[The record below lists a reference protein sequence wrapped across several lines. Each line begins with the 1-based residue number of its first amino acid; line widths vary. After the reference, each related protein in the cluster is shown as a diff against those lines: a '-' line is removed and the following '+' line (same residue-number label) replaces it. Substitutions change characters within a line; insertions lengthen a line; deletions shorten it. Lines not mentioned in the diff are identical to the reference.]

1 MTDSP
6 LKQAWLNLTPTA
18 LSLEIETNW
27 LIPCVLPIFGFSR
40 GNGEIIQ
47 HYKTGVG
54 GHLADIAVR
63 QTTPTDRFS
72 HTKQNPFFIIE
83 VKNRGYNL
91 DPNSRPY
98 RNAVEQLRGYLHPN
112 SVNCSSAKWGILTN
126 ADYIQLFRR
135 HGRVFYPFTTNIQ
148 LTSDNVDQVIDLLKS
163 YINNTQKALTIA
175 LYNNKGGVG
184 KTTTA
189 INLAAILSLPVKN
202 EGFGKKVL
210 VVDFDPNQKDLTD
223 LLEVKPGAL
232 TLCDY
237 LTSPKGKNIQNVISC
252 YQLKLP
258 NGKIFKS
265 FDVIPADDQLLK
277 KLASSVP
284 QPGNLRKT
292 LKPILNQYDYIIID
306 APPGDYYFTQEAIL
320 ASDVI
325 LMPSKHN
332 GLASFKNAAVA
343 ITKIFPKLGEA
354 RRDPKLGEPELA
366 NPTALPIF
374 FNGEQ
379 TTDASKKQAE
389 SAIRQIIDT
398 VEEEDKTNLE
408 SFFFPKKTPFVE
420 DLSIFELRSSAYIS
434 ASSFYQRPAVFTS
447 TIARKYYRS
456 LVEEYFL

>member
-6 LKQAWLNLTPTA
+6 LKQAWLNLTPA
-18 LSLEIETNW
+18 ASQSQIETNW
-27 LIPCVLPIFGFSR
+27 LIPHVLPIFGFSI
-40 GNGEIIQ
+40 GNGEIIPDYSTGWGQ
-47 HYKTGVG
+47 HK
-54 GHLADIAVR
+54 ADIAAR
-63 QTTPTDRFS
+63 QSTPTDKFS
-72 HTKQNPFFIIE
+72 QSQQNPFLIIE
-83 VKNRGYNL
+83 IKNRGYNL
-91 DPNSRPY
+91 DSRSNSY

-148 LTSDNVDQVIDLLKS
+148 LTPDNVDQVIDLLKS

-189 INLAAILSLPVKN
+189 INLAAILSLPIKN

-210 VVDFDPNQKDLTD
+210 VVDFDPNQRDLTK
-223 LLEVKPGAL
+223 LLDVSPSKV
-232 TLCDY
+232 TIWDY
-237 LTSPKGKNIQNVISC
+237 LGKRKGKEMDINDVISP
-252 YQLKLP
+252 YKVKH
-258 NGKIFKS
+258 NNKFYKI
-265 FDVIPADDQLLK
+265 FDVIPADEKFLELSTAQKRL
-277 KLASSVP
+277 
-284 QPGNLRKT
+284 GNLRKILT
-292 LKPILNQYDYIIID
+292 LLSNKYDYIIID
-306 APPGDYYFTQEAIL
+306 APPGSGYFTKDTIV

-332 GLASFKNAAVA
+332 GISSLQNAAVA
-343 ITKIFPKLGEA
+343 ITKIFPKLGA
-354 RRDPKLGEPELA
+354 DRRDPNLGEPELA

-389 SAIRQIIDT
+389 SAICQIIDT
-398 VEEEDKTNLE
+398 AEEEDKTDLE
-408 SFFFPKKTPFVE
+408 SFFFPKKTPFV
-420 DLSIFELRSSAYIS
+420 DDKSIFELRSSAYIS

-447 TIARKYYRS
+447 KVARAYYTN
-456 LVEEYFL
+456 LVKEYFL

>member
-1 MTDSP
+1 MTNSP
-6 LKQAWLNLTPTA
+6 LKQAWLDLAPAAHT
-18 LSLEIETNW
+18 LEIENW
-27 LIPCVLPIFGFSR
+27 LMTHVLPIFGFSI

-47 HYKTGVG
+47 SYNTGWG
-54 GHLADIAVR
+54 GLLADIAVR

-148 LTSDNVDQVIDLLKS
+148 LTSNNIDQIIDLLKS
-163 YINNTQKALTIA
+163 YINNPQKALTIA

-189 INLAAILSLPVKN
+189 INLAAILSLPITN

-237 LTSPKGKNIQNVISC
+237 LTKPKGKNIQNVISS

-258 NGKIFKS
+258 TGKIFKS
-265 FDVIPADDQLLK
+265 FDVIPADDQFLK
-277 KLASSVP
+277 SSASTLP
-284 QPGNLRKT
+284 QPGNLRKI
-292 LKPILNQYDYIIID
+292 LKLLLNQYDYIIID
-306 APPGDYYFTQEAIL
+306 APPGDNYFTKEAIL

-332 GLASFKNAAVA
+332 GLASFKNAAIA
-343 ITKIFPKLGEA
+343 IQQIFPQLGSQ
-354 RRDPKLGEPELA
+354 RRAFELELA
-366 NPTALPIF
+366 DPFPLPIF

-379 TTDASKKQAE
+379 ITDAAKKQAHE
-389 SAIRQIIDT
+389 AISQII
-398 VEEEDKTNLE
+398 KNSPSSNQPNLIR
-408 SFFFPKKTPFVE
+408 FFFPKFTPVAK
-420 DLSIFELRSSAYIS
+420 DLSVFEIPNYAYIASSAF
-434 ASSFYQRPAVFTS
+434 SSRPAVFTS
-447 TIARKYYRS
+447 KVARAHYTN
-456 LVEEYFL
+456 LVKEYFL

>member
-6 LKQAWLNLTPTA
+6 LKQAWANLPLHA
-18 LSLEIETNW
+18 NHSSICQWIISEL
-27 LIPCVLPIFGFSR
+27 LPIWGFHNS
-40 GNGEIIQ
+40 NGEIIPDYSTGWGQ
-47 HYKTGVG
+47 HK
-54 GHLADIAVR
+54 ADIAAR
-63 QTTPTDRFS
+63 QSTPTDKFS
-72 HTKQNPFFIIE
+72 QSQQNPFLIIE
-83 VKNRGYNL
+83 IKNRGYDLNF
-91 DPNSRPY
+91 NSNSY

-148 LTSDNVDQVIDLLKS
+148 LTRDNVDQVIDLLKS

-210 VVDFDPNQKDLTD
+210 VVDFDPNQRDLTK
-223 LLEVKPGAL
+223 LLDVSLGKVKIW
-232 TLCDY
+232 DY
-237 LTSPKGKNIQNVISC
+237 LEKWKGKEMDINDVISP
-252 YQLKLP
+252 YKVKH
-258 NGKIFKS
+258 NNKFYKI
-265 FDVIPADDQLLK
+265 FDVIPADEKFLEISTA
-277 KLASSVP
+277 KL
-284 QPGNLRKT
+284 QPGSLRKVLT
-292 LKPILNQYDYIIID
+292 LLSNKYDYIIID
-306 APPGDYYFTQEAIL
+306 APPGSSYFTDETIM

-332 GLASFKNAAVA
+332 GISSLQNAAVA
-343 ITKIFPKLGEA
+343 ITKIFPKIGAA
-354 RRDPKLGEPELA
+354 RRDPRFGEPELA